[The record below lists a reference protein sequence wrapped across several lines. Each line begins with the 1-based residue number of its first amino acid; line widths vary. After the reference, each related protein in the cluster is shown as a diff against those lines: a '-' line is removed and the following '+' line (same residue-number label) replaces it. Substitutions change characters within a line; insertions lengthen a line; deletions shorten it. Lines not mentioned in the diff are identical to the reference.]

1 MDASTGTG
9 APFALSLSN
18 DGLFAAH
25 VDGKDLAVYSNL
37 ASEHKEMQTAKV
49 LETSVKSLKFSPT
62 RNSIRSFTDRRLLSS
77 NESRISVWQLE
88 ELKLFA
94 EIENLE
100 PGTLNVEFGAD
111 ENEIL
116 VFHAWNTKMTIHS
129 LDTGRSSMIK
139 SPKSSHPLG
148 FGYRPQTK
156 HFAILLKPDA
166 SDLLTIHD
174 PQSYN
179 LVSRVVLSTNDAQGL
194 KWSPDGRWIAV
205 WDAASSG
212 TKVLIFT
219 ADGQLFRTYSGPSEM
234 DDSFDLGVK
243 QIEWG
248 PVGKGGTS
256 NTLAVGKVNGN
267 VDLLRT
273 RTFTCSTT
281 LSHVFPLDQS
291 SPRIWRERSTSA
303 LGDAEYAETTCS
315 SAFNMSPE
323 CSGPPRGVQIMTF
336 SPDGTMLATVDTM
349 RSNVV
354 WIWALDNTPR
364 LISALV
370 HEQPVRQLA
379 WHPSTPQLLINAI
392 TNNLPTIRWWSP
404 NDQPV
409 IARVPTQKS
418 ESGKYEVKW
427 LVESE
432 NDATFWF
439 ASTEEYVVGYLTDE
453 NGISGFEV
461 LNSVTSRGYGSHT
474 GSLSR

>member
-9 APFALSLSN
+9 APLALSLSN

-25 VDGKDLAVYSNL
+25 VHGKDLAVYSDL
-37 ASEHKEMQTAKV
+37 ASEHKEMQIAKAM
-49 LETSVKSLKFSPT
+49 ETSVKSLKFSPT
-62 RNSIRSFTDRRLLSS
+62 RNSIKSCTDRRLLSS
-77 NESRISVWQLE
+77 NESRISVFQLE

-100 PGTLNVEFGAD
+100 PGTLNIEFGAD

-129 LDTGRSSMIK
+129 LDTGCSSMIK
-139 SPKSSHPLG
+139 SPKSAHHLG
-148 FGYRPQTK
+148 FGYRPHTL
-156 HFAILLKPDA
+156 HFAILLKPDT

-174 PQSYN
+174 PQTYN

-243 QIEWG
+243 QIEWS
-248 PVGKGGTS
+248 PVGKDGTS
-256 NTLAVGKVNGN
+256 STLAVGKVNGN

-291 SPRIWRERSTSA
+291 SPRIWRERYTSA
-303 LGDAEYAETTCS
+303 LGDAEYAEATCS

-323 CSGPPRGVQIMTF
+323 SSGPPRGVQIMAF

-354 WIWALDNTPR
+354 WIWALDATPR
-364 LISALV
+364 LASALV

-404 NDQPV
+404 NDHPV

-418 ESGKYEVKW
+418 DSGKYEVKW

-461 LNSVTSRGYGSHT
+461 LNSVTSRGYGGHA

>member
-1 MDASTGTG
+1 
-9 APFALSLSN
+9 
-18 DGLFAAH
+18 
-25 VDGKDLAVYSNL
+25 
-37 ASEHKEMQTAKV
+37 MQTAKV
-49 LETSVKSLKFSPT
+49 IETNVKSLKFSPT

-129 LDTGRSSMIK
+129 LDTWRSSMIK

-273 RTFTCSTT
+273 RTVCT
-281 LSHVFPLDQS
+281 S
-291 SPRIWRERSTSA
+291 SK
-303 LGDAEYAETTCS
+303 
-315 SAFNMSPE
+315 N
-323 CSGPPRGVQIMTF
+323 
-336 SPDGTMLATVDTM
+336 
-349 RSNVV
+349 
-354 WIWALDNTPR
+354 
-364 LISALV
+364 
-370 HEQPVRQLA
+370 
-379 WHPSTPQLLINAI
+379 
-392 TNNLPTIRWWSP
+392 
-404 NDQPV
+404 
-409 IARVPTQKS
+409 
-418 ESGKYEVKW
+418 
-427 LVESE
+427 
-432 NDATFWF
+432 
-439 ASTEEYVVGYLTDE
+439 
-453 NGISGFEV
+453 
-461 LNSVTSRGYGSHT
+461 
-474 GSLSR
+474 